1 MFTKAESVNAN
12 RLASVK
18 GHQPKSSPSPVPS
31 YELDALP
38 SPVLSELRQ
47 KVAIQ
52 EAFGWETQVEVGVT
66 VGNSQRHP
74 SVLSGSELI
83 LVIYLFIFLP

>member
-1 MFTKAESVNAN
+1 M
-12 RLASVK
+12 LADSPAWK
-18 GHQPKSSPSPVPS
+18 DTNPSPLRLPCHH
-31 YELDALP
+31 ELDVLP

-83 LVIYLFIFLP
+83 LVIYLFIFLPWG